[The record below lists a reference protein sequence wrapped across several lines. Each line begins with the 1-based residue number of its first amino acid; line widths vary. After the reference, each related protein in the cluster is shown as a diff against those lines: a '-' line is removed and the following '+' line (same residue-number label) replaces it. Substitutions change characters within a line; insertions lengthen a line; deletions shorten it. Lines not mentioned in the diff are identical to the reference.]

1 MNNYK
6 KISVAVAGLMILVGY
21 QNCSKSTKFTPA
33 SADSASV
40 GGNDTPA
47 PGVVD
52 PVVADKTKYIPL
64 VFFNY
69 PVVSG
74 GQGMNS
80 SQASGLETKVL
91 EDILSDSGDM
101 QASSFSAAIRNLYHN
116 GRLKFTREER
126 SLAQVNVDWPD
137 YVSQSADYINANNPL
152 KVKILS
158 ADATLSIGSS
168 VQAIGFKITGGKFP
182 IIYALYRNN
191 APVEMRKTMFE
202 AHSLYT
208 VNMNDSKY
216 QSPLYCGSP
225 VSEFGQRTFF
235 SSIEKN
241 ISGCKVNKTAGAD
254 GRVFII
260 NDFAIDGQRT
270 DARGVY
276 QIIATDADGI
286 SVMSN
291 TVTIN

>member
-1 MNNYK
+1 MNKYK
-6 KISVAVAGLMILVGY
+6 KISVSVVGLFILVGY

-33 SADSASV
+33 GVDSASV
-40 GGNDTPA
+40 AGSDNTSII
-47 PGVVD
+47 D

-91 EDILSDSGDM
+91 EDILSNTSGVE
-101 QASSFSAAIRNLYHN
+101 ASDFSNAVRNLYHA
-116 GRLKFTREER
+116 GRLKFTREDR
-126 SLAQVNVDWPD
+126 SQSQVSIDWPD
-137 YVSQSADYINANNPL
+137 YVSQPSDYIDAGNTL
-152 KVKILS
+152 KAKILS
-158 ADATLSIGSS
+158 ADVTLSIGSS
-168 VQAIGFKITGGKFP
+168 IQAIGFKITGGKFP
-182 IIYALYRNN
+182 ITYALYRNN
-191 APVEMRKTMFE
+191 APAEMRKTMFE
-202 AHSLYT
+202 AQNLYT
-208 VNMNDSKY
+208 VTVNDSKY

-225 VSEFGQRTFF
+225 VTEFGQRTFF

-241 ISGCKVNKTAGAD
+241 ISGCKVNKTAGSD

-260 NDFAIDGQRT
+260 NDFAIDGQRA
-270 DARGVY
+270 DARGTY
-276 QIIATDADGI
+276 QIKVTDAEGV

-291 TVTIN
+291 AVTVN